1 MQTPQKNPKYRGTTR
16 LRDLAA
22 LALLLASMA
31 LIPACGGGG
40 EGDKS
45 GGSGGNAEKQGNGE
59 QAAND
64 AGDANGGDTV
74 GGTTAASRRD
84 APPITDVRAIFVN
97 PDKKVLNGARA
108 RLKDAEMRTIVSERA
123 FFIGENDAEQILVLN
138 VGDAVEVSEGQQ
150 ALVAGRLNVPRPNLE
165 EKLSL
170 TPEEATAVNNQPIFL
185 KASRVKPQEG

>member
-31 LIPACGGGG
+31 LIPACGGGE
-40 EGDKS
+40 EGGNS
-45 GGSGGNAEKQGNGE
+45 GGGGGNAEKQGNGE

-64 AGDANGGDTV
+64 AGGANGGDT
-74 GGTTAASRRD
+74 GGKPAKPKKD
-84 APPITDVRAIFVN
+84 APPISDARVIFATPN
-97 PDKKVLNGARA
+97 KEVLNGARA
-108 RLKDAEMRTIVSERA
+108 RLKDAEVRTIVSERA
-123 FFIGENDAEQILVLN
+123 FFIGENDAERILVLN
-138 VGDAVEVSEGQQ
+138 VGDAVEVNEGQQ

-170 TPEEATAVNNQPIFL
+170 TPEEATAVNDQDVFL
-185 KASRVKPQEG
+185 RASRVKPQEG

>member
-31 LIPACGGGG
+31 LIPACGGGE
-40 EGDKS
+40 EGGNS
-45 GGSGGNAEKQGNGE
+45 GGGNAEKQGNGE

-64 AGDANGGDTV
+64 AGGANGGDT
-74 GGTTAASRRD
+74 GGKPAKPKKD
-84 APPITDVRAIFVN
+84 APPISDARIILVTPN
-97 PDKKVLNGARA
+97 KEVLNGARA
-108 RLKDAEMRTIVSERA
+108 RLKDAEVRTIVNERA

-170 TPEEATAVNNQPIFL
+170 TPEEATAVNDQPIFL
-185 KASRVKPQEG
+185 RASRVKPQEG